1 MKMTITKKNPYQI
14 FLLYSGSTS
23 AFMTLVFTVNMIYF
37 VTTLGFD
44 PLQMVL
50 IGTTLEMAIFLFEI
64 PTGVV
69 ADTISRRTSI
79 IIGVFLIGLGFT
91 IQASFHSF
99 VFILVAQIIWGL
111 GYTFTSGAT
120 QAWITDEIGEDQAGS
135 AFLHATQVEQVGA
148 FIAIGLCVLFTYRW
162 GMQIP
167 MLLGGI
173 FFWILGFYLLVAM
186 PESDFSRKSITYQ
199 DSLKEFWMTIKAGYR
214 TVKIHPV
221 LWRIL
226 LIGFFFGFY
235 SEGVD
240 RLSVPFLVDKYNLPD
255 LGEGTMVSWFAGLS
269 AIGMVLTY
277 ISTGILRK
285 FLGKQILAHQLTRW
299 LTLFS
304 VALVISLLLFP
315 ISSSILLSFLFL
327 LLIGILRALIYPLY
341 SAWVNQNIPSEIR
354 ATIISMSSLVD
365 ATGQIGGGPILG
377 VIARNYSIQ
386 TGLLMSSLFLSPV
399 LFLLMAFFIKQK
411 QKEVLLR

>member
-1 MKMTITKKNPYQI
+1 
-14 FLLYSGSTS
+14 
-23 AFMTLVFTVNMIYF
+23 
-37 VTTLGFD
+37 
-44 PLQMVL
+44 
-50 IGTTLEMAIFLFEI
+50 
-64 PTGVV
+64 
-69 ADTISRRTSI
+69 
-79 IIGVFLIGLGFT
+79 
-91 IQASFHSF
+91 
-99 VFILVAQIIWGL
+99 
-111 GYTFTSGAT
+111 
-120 QAWITDEIGEDQAGS
+120 
-135 AFLHATQVEQVGA
+135 
-148 FIAIGLCVLFTYRW
+148 
-162 GMQIP
+162 
-167 MLLGGI
+167 
-173 FFWILGFYLLVAM
+173 
-186 PESDFSRKSITYQ
+186 
-199 DSLKEFWMTIKAGYR
+199 
-214 TVKIHPV
+214 
-221 LWRIL
+221 
-226 LIGFFFGFY
+226 
-235 SEGVD
+235 
-240 RLSVPFLVDKYNLPD
+240 
-255 LGEGTMVSWFAGLS
+255 MVSWFAGLS